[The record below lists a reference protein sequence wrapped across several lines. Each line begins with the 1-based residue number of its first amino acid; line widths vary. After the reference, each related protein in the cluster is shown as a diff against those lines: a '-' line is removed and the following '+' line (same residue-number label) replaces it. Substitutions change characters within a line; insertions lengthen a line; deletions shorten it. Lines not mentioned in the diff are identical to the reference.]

1 MIYELRIYHT
11 LPGRLADLNAR
22 FVNHTL
28 KLWEDKYK
36 FRPVGFWTPLI
47 GDSNVDLYYILEWD
61 SLADREKKWNAF
73 VSDPEW
79 LAMRAETEKDGQL
92 VSHITNLMLTPTA
105 FSKLR

>member
-28 KLWEDKYK
+28 KLWENKFK

-47 GDSNVDLYYILEWD
+47 GDSNNDLYYILEWE
-61 SLADREKKWNAF
+61 SLADREGKMERF
-73 VSDPEW
+73 RHQS
-79 LAMRAETEKDGQL
+79 
-92 VSHITNLMLTPTA
+92 
-105 FSKLR
+105 

>member
-28 KLWEDKYK
+28 KLWENKFK

-47 GDSNVDLYYILEWD
+47 GDSNNDLYYILEWE
-61 SLADREKKWNAF
+61 SLADREEKWNAF
-73 VSDPEW
+73 VTDPEW
-79 LAMRAETEKDGQL
+79 LAVRAETEKNGQL
-92 VSHITNLMLTPTA
+92 VSHITNLILSPTA
-105 FSKLR
+105 YSKMR